1 MAEIGGMKHLV
12 ARENITD
19 LVGSL
24 KAVRFGS
31 FHMTDAGKVIYQ
43 AWLTGAG
50 VTLANDSVLYRW
62 TVAGSNEVLAR
73 EGDSAPGTGSHYLA
87 FQAFSVSS
95 GGAVV
100 LQSNLGNGQITLMR
114 VLPGAGLTAAV
125 QTGTTLTY
133 NGATRS
139 ILSFGIHQTG
149 AGGGGG
155 GLGAPINDEGAI
167 FTVFS
172 IGSSEYVTRVYRP

>member
-1 MAEIGGMKHLV
+1 
-12 ARENITD
+12 
-19 LVGSL
+19 
-24 KAVRFGS
+24 VRFGS
-31 FHMTDAGKVIYQ
+31 FYMTDAGKVIYQ

-87 FQAFSVSS
+87 FQAFSVCS
-95 GGAVV
+95 GGAMV
-100 LQSNLGNGQITLMR
+100 LQSNLGNGKIALMR
-114 VLPGAGLTAAV
+114 ALLGAGPTAAL

-139 ILSFGIHQTG
+139 IFTLGIHQTG
-149 AGGGGG
+149 AGVGGGGG
-155 GLGAPINDEGAI
+155 GLDAAINDEGAI
-167 FTVFS
+167 FTVLS
-172 IGSSEYVTRVYRP
+172 IGASEYVTLVYRP